1 MAALMAAALIAGTA
15 CSAKKGGESTDEMA
29 ADSLQ
34 STEAAADTP
43 KAYPWDF
50 PEGIALEN
58 PEEGQYVLSPYT
70 FYPKA
75 LTKNDPAS
83 ETLIF
88 YSTTLTKYGDTHSV
102 VANNVEMPNSLVILL
117 PKGLKARV
125 GDVLL
130 TWWQSGSGL
139 QRAIVTDASDP
150 EQPRVM
156 YLDLKYGE
164 NGSANEH
171 ANEQLKPSSFDVLR
185 DGEWQPGAAIAAF
198 DGRKWREGVLIHATD
213 DRVLMLGFAASI
225 KAYPRADCRLI
236 PLNQNLKVG
245 DEVMAIFVG
254 SFTSGYK
261 ITRIDRRIGR
271 IWVKDM
277 EHENE
282 QEEALSILQVVK
294 KL

>member
-15 CSAKKGGESTDEMA
+15 CSAKKSGESTDEMA

-34 STEAAADTP
+34 NTEEATNTS

>member
-15 CSAKKGGESTDEMA
+15 CSAKKDGESTDEMA

-34 STEAAADTP
+34 NTEEATNTS

-50 PEGIALEN
+50 PEGIALET

>member
-1 MAALMAAALIAGTA
+1 MAALIAAALIAGTA

-34 STEAAADTP
+34 NTEEATNTS

>member
-34 STEAAADTP
+34 NTEEATNTS

-130 TWWQSGSGL
+130 TWWQSGSVL